1 MPRKLPRMQT
11 PVQKA
16 KVEEE
21 QRKMTFSEK
30 YEEELKRQLFEK
42 TQSEVKEDVND
53 ILNANTTIHKPHPDQ
68 KWDVPITEEI
78 KYFDSELSYEIT
90 GYRPITMDKGLDFKP
105 ELFTIAADTYNKTGN
120 YTQYPYGSKKYRT
133 FWEEEFNRCI
143 NGYTVGKYHITGDN
157 YFYLNYYRMDII
169 VEGSEG
175 GQGRSESFPKFLSKQ
190 YEWFHYV
197 EMASK
202 LHLDVCALKA
212 RGVGWSEMTASM
224 SVCPYTVKRKYKVLL
239 TCIDDAKLTPL
250 KNKCWF
256 NLDWLNQHTGRG
268 MRHVRLA
275 VNNVDTK
282 RATKKSAD
290 GTEYGWGS
298 EIDSV
303 IANTSDKIRGDR
315 RDRLI
320 YEEAGSNSILTES
333 WIKGKALVE
342 LGGKHFGLRIALGTG
357 GDDMAL
363 GGLRTMFYNPSAYD
377 VLPYK
382 NYDTDD
388 GRPEITAFFLPAHK
402 FALTSEYLDNRG
414 VTNWPKLKEHFEAQ
428 RAKLLDKDYLTE
440 CAEHCFTPREALS
453 KHGDNVF
460 DSTAIAE
467 RLVQIKVQKSYTKP
481 KKLTLLW
488 DPSKGNGK
496 EYLLVKENS
505 NSPLLVVEPPEIDP
519 NTNKPY
525 KNLYVAGIDAIDMGR
540 KDSASDSDVS
550 DFCVVV
556 KRRVFGMKDAKYVA
570 MYKYR
575 PEDIRQAYDVTLKLL
590 TWYNCKAML
599 EYTKISIQTYFKDLN
614 KTNLFMSRPA
624 IALTGNA
631 KNSKNRKQLIRL
643 PATEAVIR
651 HELELIANFIADYWH
666 TIDYE
671 EMLDQMLNYT
681 YENKRKFD
689 IIAAMIQCEIGDE
702 DMSGLNPGT
711 KIVQSDWK
719 DFGWYTDDRGYK
731 QYGIIPSKKWE
742 AM

>member
-68 KWDVPITEEI
+68 EWDVPITEEI

-197 EMASK
+197 EIASK

-357 GDDMAL
+357 WQ
-363 GGLRTMFYNPSAYD
+363 F
-377 VLPYK
+377 
-382 NYDTDD
+382 
-388 GRPEITAFFLPAHK
+388 
-402 FALTSEYLDNRG
+402 
-414 VTNWPKLKEHFEAQ
+414 
-428 RAKLLDKDYLTE
+428 
-440 CAEHCFTPREALS
+440 
-453 KHGDNVF
+453 
-460 DSTAIAE
+460 
-467 RLVQIKVQKSYTKP
+467 
-481 KKLTLLW
+481 
-488 DPSKGNGK
+488 
-496 EYLLVKENS
+496 
-505 NSPLLVVEPPEIDP
+505 
-519 NTNKPY
+519 
-525 KNLYVAGIDAIDMGR
+525 
-540 KDSASDSDVS
+540 
-550 DFCVVV
+550 
-556 KRRVFGMKDAKYVA
+556 
-570 MYKYR
+570 
-575 PEDIRQAYDVTLKLL
+575 
-590 TWYNCKAML
+590 
-599 EYTKISIQTYFKDLN
+599 
-614 KTNLFMSRPA
+614 
-624 IALTGNA
+624 
-631 KNSKNRKQLIRL
+631 
-643 PATEAVIR
+643 
-651 HELELIANFIADYWH
+651 
-666 TIDYE
+666 
-671 EMLDQMLNYT
+671 
-681 YENKRKFD
+681 
-689 IIAAMIQCEIGDE
+689 
-702 DMSGLNPGT
+702 
-711 KIVQSDWK
+711 
-719 DFGWYTDDRGYK
+719 
-731 QYGIIPSKKWE
+731 
-742 AM
+742 